1 MDVMSLL
8 FSSGLAASLSVMNH
22 LMLLLL
28 SVSFKMCPSQ
38 TLLLSCLVFL
48 FNVVFFGGS
57 TILSADNGIK
67 NFKSG
72 SQYWTLLNVL
82 NDMTTVKKDR
92 NEEM

>member
-1 MDVMSLL
+1 M

-22 LMLLLL
+22 LMLIL
-28 SVSFKMCPSQ
+28 SVSSFKMCPSQ
-38 TLLLSCLVFL
+38 TFLLSCFVFL
-48 FNVVFFGGS
+48 FNLVFFGGS

-67 NFKSG
+67 NCNSG